1 MNLEQQQGPR
11 VDISAT
17 TPIVCECGNNTFT
30 DKMYL
35 RKESRLM
42 SGLPEDRLVP
52 IQLVVCEKC
61 GKYTYR
67 GCGEHLDTAF
77 AGLTEDQICTCQSR

>member
-1 MNLEQQQGPR
+1 MQQQQQGPQ

-17 TPIVCECGNNTFT
+17 TPLVCGCENETF
-30 DKMYL
+30 KEVMYM

-52 IQLVVCEKC
+52 IQLLACDKC
-61 GKYTYR
+61 GALVENFIPAPLKQFY
-67 GCGEHLDTAF
+67 GKDA
-77 AGLTEDQICTCQSR
+77 IQSF

>member
-1 MNLEQQQGPR
+1 MNQFEQQQGPR

-17 TPIVCECGNNTFT
+17 SPLVCECGNPSF
-30 DKMYL
+30 KEVMYM

-52 IQLVVCEKC
+52 IPLIACDKC
-61 GKYTYR
+61 GT
-67 GCGEHLDTAF
+67 L
-77 AGLTEDQICTCQSR
+77 LEDFIPAPLKQFYGKDVI

>member
-1 MNLEQQQGPR
+1 MQQQQQGPQ

-17 TPIVCECGNNTFT
+17 TPLACECGNETF
-30 DKMYL
+30 KEVMYL

-52 IQLVVCEKC
+52 IQLLACGKC
-61 GKYTYR
+61 GILVESFIPAPLKQFY
-67 GCGEHLDTAF
+67 GKDA
-77 AGLTEDQICTCQSR
+77 IQSF

>member
-1 MNLEQQQGPR
+1 MQQQQGQQ

-17 TPIVCECGNNTFT
+17 SPIVCDCGNPTF
-30 DKMYL
+30 KEVMYI

-52 IQLVVCEKC
+52 IQLIACDKC
-61 GKYTYR
+61 GELVENFIAAPLKQFY
-67 GCGEHLDTAF
+67 GKDA
-77 AGLTEDQICTCQSR
+77 IQSF

>member
-1 MNLEQQQGPR
+1 MNLEQQGPR

-17 TPIVCECGNNTFT
+17 TPIVCECGNDTFT

-42 SGLPEDRLVP
+42 SGLSEDRLVP
-52 IQLVVCEKC
+52 IQLVVCERC
-61 GKYTYR
+61 GI
-67 GCGEHLDTAF
+67 AV
-77 AGLTEDQICTCQSR
+77 EDFIAAPLKQFYGKDANKSI

>member
-1 MNLEQQQGPR
+1 MQQQQGPQ

-17 TPIVCECGNNTFT
+17 TPLTCECGNETF
-30 DKMYL
+30 KEVMYL

-52 IQLVVCEKC
+52 IQLLACDKC
-61 GKYTYR
+61 GILVESFIPAPLKQLY
-67 GCGEHLDTAF
+67 GKDA
-77 AGLTEDQICTCQSR
+77 IQSF

>member
-1 MNLEQQQGPR
+1 MNQFEQQQGPQ

-17 TPIVCECGNNTFT
+17 TPIVCECGNETFT

-61 GKYTYR
+61 G
-67 GCGEHLDTAF
+67 TAVEEF
-77 AGLTEDQICTCQSR
+77 IPAPLKQFYGKEANQSI

>member
-1 MNLEQQQGPR
+1 MQQQQQQGPQ

-17 TPIVCECGNNTFT
+17 TPLACECGNETF
-30 DKMYL
+30 KEVMYL

-52 IQLVVCEKC
+52 IQLLACGKC
-61 GKYTYR
+61 GILVESFIPAPLKQFY
-67 GCGEHLDTAF
+67 GKDA
-77 AGLTEDQICTCQSR
+77 IQSF

>member
-1 MNLEQQQGPR
+1 MQQQQGPQ

-17 TPIVCECGNNTFT
+17 TPLACECGNETF
-30 DKMYL
+30 KEVMYL

-52 IQLVVCEKC
+52 IQLLACGKC
-61 GKYTYR
+61 GILVETFIPAPLKQFY
-67 GCGEHLDTAF
+67 GKDA
-77 AGLTEDQICTCQSR
+77 IQSF

>member
-1 MNLEQQQGPR
+1 MQQQGPQ

-17 TPIVCECGNNTFT
+17 TPLACECKNETF
-30 DKMYL
+30 KEVMYM

-52 IQLVVCEKC
+52 IQLLACDKC
-61 GKYTYR
+61 GALVESFIPAPLKQFY
-67 GCGEHLDTAF
+67 GKDA
-77 AGLTEDQICTCQSR
+77 IQSF